1 MGNEQLTVSVGERS
15 FPVFLQEGFF
25 DCRSGPTSL
34 HKHRYTEVHLT
45 CGGEC
50 EYLVGERRITL
61 RPEQAL
67 ILPPDVFHECLSAT
81 AGSLHTAFQTD
92 FPVGEVLRK
101 NLPCGIV
108 NHLCELIASG
118 ASPGK
123 LSATLGFICAEIF
136 DLSAPMIPLRDP
148 AFIIHERLANQYATD
163 LSLSDLAEELG
174 LSKKQTERM
183 IVRHT
188 GNTFRTELTRRRME
202 AARHLIETEDVS
214 LAEASERV
222 GYKSYSGFWK
232 AFHNEKK

>member
-1 MGNEQLTVSVGERS
+1 MGNAQLTVSVGERT

-25 DCRSGPTSL
+25 NCRSGPTAL
-34 HKHRYTEVHLT
+34 HKHRYAEVHLI
-45 CGGEC
+45 CEGEC
-50 EYLVGERRITL
+50 EYLVGEKRISL

-67 ILPPDVFHECLSAT
+67 ILPPDVFHECLSAA
-81 AGSLHTAFQTD
+81 AGTRHTAFQLD
-92 FPVGEVLRK
+92 FPVTEPMRR
-101 NLPCGIV
+101 NLPCGIAA
-108 NHLCELIASG
+108 HLCELIKTG
-118 ASPGK
+118 AAPGR
-123 LSATLGFICAEIF
+123 LSAALGFLCGEIF
-136 DLSAPMIPLRDP
+136 DLPAPMIPLRDP

-183 IVRHT
+183 IVKHT